1 MKHPFLSLLPLV
13 ASLFL
18 AGCGPTAGDD
28 CEGGGY
34 VCDSETQALECRQ
47 GQWRALPCKGA
58 LGCGEVSGKIRCDVS
73 ANVAGDACA
82 ASAEG
87 RAQCRQDGKAL
98 LECRMGL
105 LEETMTCASCAVTS
119 GSEVTCTP

>member
-1 MKHPFLSLLPLV
+1 MRLPLLAPLSLV
-13 ASLFL
+13 ATLFL
-18 AGCGPTAGDD
+18 AGCGPSAGDD

-47 GQWRALPCKGA
+47 GQWRALPCRGS
-58 LGCGEVSGKIRCDVS
+58 LGCSEVENKIRCDVS
-73 ANVAGDACA
+73 ANGAGDACA

-87 RAQCRQDGKAL
+87 RAQCSVDGKKL
-98 LECRMGL
+98 LECRMGIL
-105 LEETMTCASCAVTS
+105 VETMTCASCAVTS

>member
-1 MKHPFLSLLPLV
+1 MKHAFIVLLPLV

-34 VCDSETQALECRQ
+34 VCDDESRALECRQ
-47 GQWRALPCKGA
+47 GRWRAIPCKGA
-58 LGCGEVSGKIRCDVS
+58 LGCSEVNGNIRCDVS
-73 ANVAGDACA
+73 GNAAGDACA

-87 RAQCRQDGKAL
+87 RAQCSVDRKAL
-98 LECRMGL
+98 LECRMGIL
-105 LEETMTCASCAVTS
+105 VETMTCQSCAITS
-119 GSEVTCTP
+119 GSQVTCTP